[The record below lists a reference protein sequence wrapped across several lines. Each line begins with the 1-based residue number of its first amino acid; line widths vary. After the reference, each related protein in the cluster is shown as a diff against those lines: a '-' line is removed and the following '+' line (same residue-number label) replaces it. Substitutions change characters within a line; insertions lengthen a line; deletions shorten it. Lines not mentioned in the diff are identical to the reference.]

1 MEIGGPP
8 DPSEELFPSA
18 FIQRH
23 PLLIPAD
30 TLHGSWVVSGFSGHV
45 FLLCKEK
52 ACQLRNLIV
61 IRYNILELLFEVH
74 TLVSTVRLTSS
85 L

>member
-8 DPSEELFPSA
+8 DPSEGLFPSA

-30 TLHGSWVVSGFSGHV
+30 TLHGIWVVLASAAMFFYYARGKLVNISKRGS
-45 FLLCKEK
+45 KYYPSDK
-52 ACQLRNLIV
+52 AWCCRTQ
-61 IRYNILELLFEVH
+61 F
-74 TLVSTVRLTSS
+74 VS
-85 L
+85 